1 MYYIDKQ
8 EDLTLEKIE
17 KYIEDYKYKYL
28 PRLLKNKRYYD
39 CKNDTIMNR
48 TFVDTT
54 KPNNKIATP
63 WAKYISTLIA
73 GFFSGKPI
81 TYDTQQEKLKD
92 IITGFTTKEIA
103 HNQSVEKDCS
113 IFGIGAELLFINEN
127 KQVQFEKLDPTT
139 VIPIYSTAITK
150 ELLYC
155 IRFWETRDILS
166 NDTTTNIEVYSAND
180 IRYYKKSISGTVLTG
195 TEDNYFKQVPI
206 NIFYNNE
213 DITGDAEPV
222 LKLID
227 GYDLALSDTANFRE
241 ELNDSY
247 LVFKN
252 SNLETE
258 DIITMKQNRI
268 ISIENAQEGSACSV
282 DWLNKDSN
290 DIENENYKNRLADD
304 IKRFSFVA
312 DIETAKSHTTAT
324 SAKIGLMGI
333 EQICASKEVYFRQAL
348 LRRLNLIC
356 NFYNLLGNEMNTDDV
371 KISFVRNIP
380 VDLSLVGDT
389 IAKLAPFVS
398 KRTLLTQIPF
408 INDIDGELKQIDEE
422 NSLDAY
428 ALTDEGDTDGE

>member
-1 MYYIDKQ
+1 MYYIDKT
-8 EDLTLEKIE
+8 ENLTLEKVE
-17 KYIEDYKYKYL
+17 KYIEDYKYRYL

-39 CKNDTIMNR
+39 CKNDAIMNR
-48 TFVDTT
+48 TFTDIT
-54 KPNNKIATP
+54 KPNNQIATP
-63 WAKYISTLIA
+63 WAKYISTLIS
-73 GFFSGKPI
+73 GYFMGKPI
-81 TYDTQQEKLKD
+81 TYDTQQEELKN
-92 IITGFTTKEIA
+92 IIAGFAVKEIA
-103 HNQSVEKDCS
+103 HNQSIERDVS
-113 IFGIGAELLFINEN
+113 IFGIGAELVFVNEN
-127 KQVQFEKLDPTT
+127 KEVQFEKLEPTT
-139 VIPIYSTAITK
+139 VIPIYSTDITK

-155 IRFWETRDILS
+155 IRFWDTKDILS
-166 NDTTTNIEVYSAND
+166 NETTTFIEVYSADD
-180 IRYYKKSISGTVLTG
+180 IKYYKKSVNGTVLTG

-247 LVFKN
+247 LCFRN
-252 SNLETE
+252 ANLDTE

-268 ISIENAQEGSACSV
+268 ISIEDSQEGMQSSV
-282 DWLNKDSN
+282 SWLNKDSN
-290 DIENENYKNRLADD
+290 DVENENYKNRLADD

-333 EQICASKEVYFRQAL
+333 EQICAGKEVYFRQAL

-356 NFYNLLGNEMNTDDV
+356 RYYNLLGSNINTNDV

-380 VDLSLVGDT
+380 VDLSVIGDT
-389 IAKLAPFVS
+389 VAKLAPFVS
-398 KRTLLTQIPF
+398 KRTLLAQIPF
-408 INDIDGELKQIDEE
+408 INNIDGELKQIKEE
-422 NSLDAY
+422 NNLDAY
-428 ALTDEGDTDGE
+428 APEGEADDE

>member
-1 MYYIDKQ
+1 MYQLDKNTTLSIDRV
-8 EDLTLEKIE
+8 E
-17 KYIEDYKYKYL
+17 KYIDDFRYRHL

-39 CKNDTIMNR
+39 CKNDAIMNR
-48 TFVDTT
+48 SFADIT
-54 KPNNKIATP
+54 KPNNKVATP
-63 WAKYISTLIA
+63 WAKYVSVLIS
-73 GFFSGKPI
+73 GYFMGKPI
-81 TYDTQQEKLKD
+81 TYDTQQEELKD

-113 IFGIGAELLFINEN
+113 IYGIGAELLFINEN

-155 IRFWETRDILS
+155 IRFWETTDILS
-166 NDTTTNIEVYSAND
+166 NNTTTNIEVYSAND

-195 TEDNYFKQVPI
+195 IEDNYFKQVPI

-247 LVFKN
+247 LVLKN
-252 SNLETE
+252 TNLEQE
-258 DIITMKQNRI
+258 DIITMKSNRI
-268 ISIENAQEGSACSV
+268 FAIEDSQEGSQSSIN
-282 DWLNKDSN
+282 WLVKDSA
-290 DIENENYKNRLADD
+290 DTENENYKNRLADD

-324 SAKIGLMGI
+324 SARIGLMGI

-356 NFYNLLGNEMNTDDV
+356 NFYNLLGSNMNTDDL
-371 KISFVRNIP
+371 KISFVRNVPI
-380 VDLSLVGDT
+380 DLSVISDT
-389 IAKLAPFVS
+389 IQKLSSFVS

-408 INDIDGELKQIDEE
+408 INDIDGELKQIENE

-428 ALTDEGDTDGE
+428 LLEGDIDGE

>member
-1 MYYIDKQ
+1 MYYIDKT
-8 EDLTLEKIE
+8 ENLTLDKIE
-17 KYIEDYKYKYL
+17 KYIEDYKYRYL

-39 CKNDTIMNR
+39 CKNDAIMNR
-48 TFVDTT
+48 TFTDIT
-54 KPNNKIATP
+54 KPNNQIATP
-63 WAKYISTLIA
+63 WAKYISTLIS
-73 GFFSGKPI
+73 GYFMGKPI
-81 TYDTQQEKLKD
+81 TYDTQQEELKN
-92 IITGFTTKEIA
+92 IIAGFTIKEIA
-103 HNQSVEKDCS
+103 HNQSIEKDCS
-113 IFGIGAELLFINEN
+113 IYGLGAELLFINEN
-127 KQVQFEKLDPTT
+127 KELQFEKLEPTT
-139 VIPIYSTAITK
+139 VIPIYSTDITK

-155 IRFWETRDILS
+155 IRFWDTKDILS
-166 NDTTTNIEVYSAND
+166 NETTTFIEVYSAD
-180 IRYYKKSISGTVLTG
+180 EIRYYKKSINGTVLTG
-195 TEDNYFKQVPI
+195 TEDNYFKRVPI

-252 SNLETE
+252 ANLDTE

-268 ISIENAQEGSACSV
+268 ISIEDSQEGMQSSV
-282 DWLNKDSN
+282 SWLNKDSN
-290 DIENENYKNRLADD
+290 DVENENYKNRLADD

-356 NFYNLLGNEMNTDDV
+356 RYYNLLGGNMNTNDV

-380 VDLSLVGDT
+380 VDLSVIGDT
-389 IAKLAPFVS
+389 VAKLAPFVS
-398 KRTLLTQIPF
+398 KRTLLAQIPF
-408 INDIDGELKQIDEE
+408 VNSIDGELKQIEKE

-428 ALTDEGDTDGE
+428 APEGEPDGE

>member
-1 MYYIDKQ
+1 MYYIDKN
-8 EDLTLEKIE
+8 EALNLEKVE
-17 KYIEDYKYKYL
+17 KYIEDFKYRYL
-28 PRLLKNKRYYD
+28 PQMLQNKRYYD
-39 CKNDTIMNR
+39 CKNDAIMSR
-48 TFVDTT
+48 IFTYIT
-54 KPNNKIATP
+54 KPNNQIATP

-73 GFFSGKPI
+73 GYFSGLPI
-81 TYDTQQEKLKD
+81 TYDTQQDELKN
-92 IITGFTTKEIA
+92 IIAGFTTKEIA

-113 IFGIGAELLFINEN
+113 IYGLGAELIFVNEN
-127 KQVQFEKLDPTT
+127 KGVQFEKLNPTT

-155 IRFWETRDILS
+155 IRFWDTTDILS

-180 IRYYKKSISGTVLTG
+180 IRYYKKSINGTVLTG
-195 TEDNYFKQVPI
+195 TEENYFKQVPV

-213 DITGDAEPV
+213 GITGDAEPV

-247 LVFKN
+247 LVFRN
-252 SNLETE
+252 SNLQQE
-258 DIITMKQNRI
+258 DIITMKQNRVFAI
-268 ISIENAQEGSACSV
+268 DDSEGGMQSSIS
-282 DWLNKDSN
+282 WLNKDSN
-290 DIENENYKNRLADD
+290 DVENENYKNRLADD

-333 EQICASKEVYFRQAL
+333 EQICASKEIYFRQAL

-356 NFYNLLGNEMNTDDV
+356 RYYNLLGSNISTADV

-380 VDLSLVGDT
+380 VDLSVIGDT
-389 IAKLAPFVS
+389 ITKLAPFVS
-398 KRTLLTQIPF
+398 KRTLLAQIPF
-408 INDIDGELKQIDEE
+408 VNDIDGELKQLEEE

-428 ALTDEGDTDGE
+428 SLEGDVDGE

>member
-1 MYYIDKQ
+1 MYYIDKT
-8 EDLTLEKIE
+8 ENLTLEKVE
-17 KYIEDYKYKYL
+17 KYIEDYKYRYL
-28 PRLLKNKRYYD
+28 PRLLQNKRYYD
-39 CKNDTIMNR
+39 CKNDAIMNR
-48 TFVDTT
+48 TFTDVT
-54 KPNNKIATP
+54 KPNNKVSTP
-63 WAKYISTLIA
+63 WAKYISTLIS
-73 GFFSGKPI
+73 GYFMGKPI
-81 TYDTQQEKLKD
+81 TYDTQQEDLKN
-92 IITGFTTKEIA
+92 IVAGFTTNEIA
-103 HNQSVEKDCS
+103 HNQSVERDCS
-113 IFGIGAELLFINEN
+113 IYGIGAELVFINEN
-127 KQVQFEKLDPTT
+127 KEVQFEKLDPTT
-139 VIPIYSTAITK
+139 IIPIYSTAITK

-155 IRFWETRDILS
+155 IRFWDTRDILS
-166 NDTTTNIEVYSAND
+166 NETTTFIEVYSVDD
-180 IRYYKKSISGTVLTG
+180 IRYYKKSINGTVSTG

-227 GYDLALSDTANFRE
+227 GYDLALSDTANFRA
-241 ELNDSY
+241 ELNDSF

-268 ISIENAQEGSACSV
+268 ISIDDAQEGMQSSV
-282 DWLNKDSN
+282 SWLNKDSN
-290 DIENENYKNRLADD
+290 DVENENYKNRLADD

-333 EQICASKEVYFRQAL
+333 EQICASKEVYFRLAL

-356 NFYNLLGNEMNTDDV
+356 RYYNLLGSNMNTNDV

-380 VDLSLVGDT
+380 VDLSVIGDT

-408 INDIDGELKQIDEE
+408 INDIDGELKQINEE
-422 NSLDAY
+422 NSIDAY
-428 ALTDEGDTDGE
+428 PLEGDTDGE